1 MFKDGLAFKFDVDRY
16 KRNHLVRHLDGRE
29 LAMLSCS
36 TSCQEALKK
45 ESMKF
50 FLSQHQME
58 VLQFG
63 EFEDTTVE
71 FRNGI
76 YHMLADV
83 TPADEEEDFLWRLW
97 S

>member
-1 MFKDGLAFKFDVDRY
+1 
-16 KRNHLVRHLDGRE
+16 
-29 LAMLSCS
+29 
-36 TSCQEALKK
+36 
-45 ESMKF
+45 MKF